1 MSTSTLEKIV
11 IKLSGKSKI
20 HTLPVPIDL
29 PPLATE
35 TPRQE
40 ILRLLDRAVRERGYH
55 YVDRSHT
62 PVRTRLHDG
71 SFRRDYGCIVGY
83 LMGLKGVSLLNAGA
97 FSANFTE
104 FGWDGEKDLLE
115 TMIRLNDSD
124 YRWGEIQEIV
134 IQRFPVAA

>member
-29 PPLATE
+29 PPLTTE

-83 LMGLKGVSLLNAGA
+83 LMGLKGISLLNAGE
-97 FSANFTE
+97 FTVNFNT
-104 FGWDGEKDLLE
+104 FGWTDERDLLQ
-115 TMIRLNDSD
+115 TMIQLNDSN
-124 YRWGEIQEIV
+124 YHWGEIQKIV
-134 IQRFPVAA
+134 TQRFPVAA